1 VSHDDYVADPG
12 RRLTG
17 TDVDAETSAVAG
29 AILSFARAGVTR
41 SEL

>member
-1 VSHDDYVADPG
+1 VSHNDDVADPG

-29 AILSFARAGVTR
+29 AILSFARTGVTP
-41 SEL
+41 SDL